1 MAEKICTRVPY
12 PSLIRMS
19 INVEEL
25 REKLTEPYHL
35 LETSDGVKLFLR
47 IWEPPPQESNNVAI
61 LIFHGITAHSGP
73 YSFLA
78 DPISKHGFT
87 IYGLD
92 LRGHGLSDGNRG
104 DSPGGERF
112 VKDLCETVSFVKN
125 RHEKVI
131 ILGHSLGVYSSV
143 NAMNSCLEKIDGAI
157 LLSAGRTISHAAMNQ
172 PSTKAKLK
180 ILFSSIFTPSKPVV
194 EYRREGMVGLNDP
207 LFTFN
212 YTLRFIRMLDFE
224 GMRFP
229 QSLKFPVLVSVG
241 ENDELFSV
249 ESVRGLFDMVP
260 TENKEFSVIAD
271 AKHSV
276 FPEGSWNGILD
287 WLKQNY
293 LQ

>member
-1 MAEKICTRVPY
+1 
-12 PSLIRMS
+12 MS
-19 INVEEL
+19 IHVEEL

-47 IWEPPPQESNNVAI
+47 IWSPPPQENNDIAI

-73 YSFLA
+73 YSFLGE
-78 DPISKHGFT
+78 PISKYGFT

-104 DSPGGERF
+104 DSPGRERF
-112 VKDLCETVSFVKN
+112 VKDLCETISYLKKK
-125 RHEKVI
+125 HTKVI
-131 ILGHSLGVYSSV
+131 LLGHSLGVYSSV
-143 NAMNSCLEKIDGAI
+143 TAMNYCLDKIDGAI
-157 LLSAGRTISHAAMNQ
+157 LLSAGRTISHGAMNQ
-172 PSTKAKLK
+172 PSAMTKLK

-194 EYRREGMVGLNDP
+194 EYRREGMVGLDDP

-224 GMRFP
+224 GMGFP
-229 QSLKFPVLVSVG
+229 QSLSFPVFVSVG

-249 ESVRGLFDMVP
+249 ESVRGLFDLVP
-260 TENKEFSVIAD
+260 AENKEFSVIAN
-271 AKHSV
+271 AKHAV
-276 FPEGSWNGILD
+276 FPEGSWNGVLD
-287 WLKQNY
+287 WLKQKY